1 MKITFGITTRNCLN
15 HTRLCLESFK
25 DECWRMLT
33 SSRSAESLD
42 IYLVICDNDSTDG
55 TVKFIDEF
63 VPPPNCS
70 KHFIKLDKNYGTP
83 HSFNSIL
90 KVFDETDSDL
100 CFFSNNDVVYTPHF
114 IEQMLEFY
122 KDFPEAGLFSC
133 TCVDNQPGVDEAKL
147 RWFGDLKS
155 VIYEPKVDP
164 EWHQFAAKRREEDN
178 FLVNEGI
185 NACLFALTKD
195 CRKAV
200 GNFNEEYQ
208 IGCYDDAEYCLLA
221 ERAGY
226 RVLNTSNAIIFHFGG
241 SSQAQYR
248 QDHGN
253 NSYQAYNKGVFER
266 KFNVNLDALNARCCR
281 SLFWAPNSKGINER
295 VYI

>member
-15 HTRLCLESFK
+15 HTKLCLHSLSEVLIKSFPV
-25 DECWRMLT
+25 DLYID
-33 SSRSAESLD
+33 A
-42 IYLVICDNDSTDG
+42 VVCDNNSTDG
-55 TVKFIDEF
+55 TIEF
-63 VPPPNCS
+63 LEEWKS
-70 KHFIKLDKNYGTP
+70 KQLIPSLFHIIKLDKNYGTP
-83 HSFNSIL
+83 HSFNSIF
-90 KVFDETDSDL
+90 KIFDETDSDL

-133 TCVDNQPGVDEAKL
+133 TPVDNQPAITDEVKL
-147 RWFGDLKS
+147 KWFGDLKD
-155 VIYEPKVDP
+155 ITYTPKIDNEWYEY
-164 EWHQFAAKRREEDN
+164 AARVRDSEKG
-178 FLVNEGI
+178 LVNDGI
-185 NACLFALTKD
+185 NACLFAITKD

-208 IGCYDDAEYCLLA
+208 IGCYDDAEYCVLA

-241 SSQAQYR
+241 SSQAAYR
-248 QDHGN
+248 QEHGN
-253 NSYQAYNKGVFER
+253 NSYQAYNKSIFEH
-266 KFNVNLDALNARCCR
+266 KFNVNLDALNARCTR
-281 SLFWAPNSKGINER
+281 SLFWTPNKNGINER